1 MIMSKRENEM
11 KEWMVI
17 EIERENKYISTME
30 RINNVRKTK
39 ENHESNDDND
49 VDDIILWY
57 KHNTIRMLT

>member
-17 EIERENKYISTME
+17 EIERENKYISME

-49 VDDIILWY
+49 VADIILWY